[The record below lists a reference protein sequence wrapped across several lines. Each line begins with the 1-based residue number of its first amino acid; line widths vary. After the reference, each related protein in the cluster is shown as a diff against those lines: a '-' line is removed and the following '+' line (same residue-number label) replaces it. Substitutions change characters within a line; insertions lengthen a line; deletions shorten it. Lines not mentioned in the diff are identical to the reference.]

1 MYDFFS
7 NCWIWYGWK
16 KKKKKRNL
24 FPAIN
29 LHDEMVIILYLMIL
43 FLFPMTIY
51 QIHWC
56 SQIVIMSAD
65 WRRIFVR
72 KLWSMYIFHR
82 ALFHCKKKNKHS
94 LRTLIFFSKYADMFS
109 NLISNIILKC
119 FSNKCIHN
127 IYICWLNSNV
137 SALFKSKQI
146 LPKCVCQTPKPKSS
160 CKRTP
165 EPISKQQFWPS
176 PLSKLYSRS
185 MHTPYL
191 EAIFS

>member
-7 NCWIWYGWK
+7 NCWIWYGW

-82 ALFHCKKKNKHS
+82 ALFHCKKKKW
-94 LRTLIFFSKYADMFS
+94 TLDHCELWFFFSKYADMFS
-109 NLISNIILKC
+109 NLISNII
-119 FSNKCIHN
+119 FFQI
-127 IYICWLNSNV
+127 NV
-137 SALFKSKQI
+137 SIIYTYVDSIPTLLHFSKVNKFFQ
-146 LPKCVCQTPKPKSS
+146 SAFA
-160 CKRTP
+160 KRP
-165 EPISKQQFWPS
+165 NQKAVVNGHQSRFQNNNFD
-176 PLSKLYSRS
+176 LHLYLNFIQGQCIP
-185 MHTPYL
+185 HT
-191 EAIFS
+191 

>member
-1 MYDFFS
+1 
-7 NCWIWYGWK
+7 
-16 KKKKKRNL
+16 
-24 FPAIN
+24 
-29 LHDEMVIILYLMIL
+29 MVIILYLMIL

-82 ALFHCKKKNKHS
+82 ALFHCKKKKW
-94 LRTLIFFSKYADMFS
+94 TLDHCELWFFFSKYADMFS

-137 SALFKSKQI
+137 IALFKSEKFFQ
-146 LPKCVCQTPKPKSS
+146 SAFA
-160 CKRTP
+160 KRP
-165 EPISKQQFWPS
+165 NQKAVVNGHQSRFQNNHFD
-176 PLSKLYSRS
+176 LHLYLNFIQGQCIP
-185 MHTPYL
+185 HT
-191 EAIFS
+191 

>member
-1 MYDFFS
+1 MV
-7 NCWIWYGWK
+7 
-16 KKKKKRNL
+16 KKKKKRNI

-82 ALFHCKKKNKHS
+82 ALFHCKKKNEHS
-94 LRTLIFFSKYADMFS
+94 LRTLICSIIYTYVDSIPTLLHFSKVKKF
-109 NLISNIILKC
+109 
-119 FSNKCIHN
+119 FQ
-127 IYICWLNSNV
+127 
-137 SALFKSKQI
+137 SAFAKGPNQEA
-146 LPKCVCQTPKPKSS
+146 VVNGH
-160 CKRTP
+160 
-165 EPISKQQFWPS
+165 E
-176 PLSKLYSRS
+176 SRFQNNNFDL
-185 MHTPYL
+185 HL
-191 EAIFS
+191 

>member
-1 MYDFFS
+1 MV
-7 NCWIWYGWK
+7 
-16 KKKKKRNL
+16 KKKKKRNI

-82 ALFHCKKKNKHS
+82 ALFHCKKKW
-94 LRTLIFFSKYADMFS
+94 TLIANFDLF
-109 NLISNIILKC
+109 
-119 FSNKCIHN
+119 HN

-137 SALFKSKQI
+137 IALFKSEKI
-146 LPKCVCQTPKPKSS
+146 LPKCVCQRPKPRSS
-160 CKRTP
+160 CKRTR
-165 EPISKQQFWPS
+165 EPISKQQLWPS
-176 PLSKLYSRS
+176 PLTKLYSRS

>member
-7 NCWIWYGWK
+7 NCWIWYGW

-82 ALFHCKKKNKHS
+82 ALFHCKKKKMNTRS
-94 LRTLIFFSKYADMFS
+94 LRTLIFFFKVRRHVFKLYFKH
-109 NLISNIILKC
+109 NF

-137 SALFKSKQI
+137 IALFKSEKI

>member
-1 MYDFFS
+1 MHDFFS
-7 NCWIWYGWK
+7 NCWIWYGW

-82 ALFHCKKKNKHS
+82 ALFHCKKKW
-94 LRTLIFFSKYADMFS
+94 TLIANFDFFFKVRRHVFKL
-109 NLISNIILKC
+109 NFKHNF

-137 SALFKSKQI
+137 IALFKSEKI

-165 EPISKQQFWPS
+165 EPISKQPFWPS